1 MTGCPPLIDGGT
13 ITVPT
18 FGIYEPG
25 KGWIIEGEGVTPDI
39 EVLDDPSS
47 LAKGIDP
54 QLERAI
60 LEIQRQLQ
68 ANPIAPVQKPPYP
81 NRAR

>member
-1 MTGCPPLIDGGT
+1 MTGCPPLIDGGS

-18 FGIYEPG
+18 LGIYEPN
-25 KGWIIEGEGVTPDI
+25 KGWIIEGEGVSPDI
-39 EVLDDPSS
+39 EVLDDPAS

-60 LEIQRQLQ
+60 LEIQRQL
-68 ANPIAPVQKPPYP
+68 AAKPAASIQKPPYP